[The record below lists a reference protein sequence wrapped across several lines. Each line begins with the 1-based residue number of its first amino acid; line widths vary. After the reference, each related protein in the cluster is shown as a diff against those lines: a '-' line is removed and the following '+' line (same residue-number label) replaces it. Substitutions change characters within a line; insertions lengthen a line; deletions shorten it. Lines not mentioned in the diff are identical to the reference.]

1 MDRNQEADCS
11 ARGISGSPVVNAR
24 DHVPVVLTALLCV
37 LARQSCTAAAVPDA
51 PSPTEIGSFLSDPSV
66 PAFPDRQHRAVSPSF
81 HYPYFNIALDAGGG
95 VQQSYVRVA
104 PAGDRVIGY
113 HAALPSAPLPDETIP
128 REQARGI
135 GLDFARRHM
144 PELFAEGGEVKVEP
158 QEKIAANG
166 AYNFD
171 LTRVEQG
178 VRLFMSAVVG
188 VRVYDAKVVHWSIDL
203 TPVTVPLA
211 SGITLEQAQASAA
224 ESFSRGGLKPVQWL
238 DGYLEVITWGK
249 EQKLVWRV
257 WVEAKGPN
265 EAADYIGDIWQFEID
280 AADGKIAR
288 TKKLPSGP
296 DLYAFYVDKSGKP
309 LPPWP
314 FPDATFSDRRPA
326 PSPDGRRL
334 LFAST
339 RPRRG
344 YPEWMVSRGQ
354 GLFIANADETG
365 VSCIAPAVGG
375 DPGWRSPS
383 EIAYLG
389 NGGIVLLNLNDGQ
402 QTVLAPEK
410 DWQYGSF
417 VSLPDGRIV
426 TVASLRQGATSL
438 LMLDPEK
445 PDAGP
450 TELPSKSEFV
460 SPHAAL
466 AVDPQGRLLY
476 TTKTRTGIT
485 YKEDARR
492 RTEPYRLC
500 RMDPNG
506 AEPAEEMLVE
516 YLSGG
521 SSIEWGPQGLL
532 YLGKCEA
539 GLFQTVDL
547 ATRTTGEWRAPRPE
561 QPECERKRLVSP
573 DNIVFASDG
582 QSLLFTSYY
591 SSARPGD
598 QAADVIYSCATDG
611 TGIRLITRPERGAA
625 PTFVFPATGKPA
637 FE

>member
-1 MDRNQEADCS
+1 MS
-11 ARGISGSPVVNAR
+11 ARGHLSAVAM
-24 DHVPVVLTALLCV
+24 ALLCV
-37 LARQSCTAAAVPDA
+37 LTWQSCTAETIPDA
-51 PSPTEIGSFLSDPSV
+51 PSPTAIGSFLSDPSL
-66 PAFPDRQHRAVSPSF
+66 PAFPDRQDRVVSPSF
-81 HYPYFNIALDAGGG
+81 HYPYFSIALDVGGG

-104 PAGDRVIGY
+104 PAGDRVIEY
-113 HAALPSAPLPDETIP
+113 HAALPPPPLPDGTIP
-128 REQARGI
+128 REQARQI

-166 AYNFD
+166 AYNLD

-188 VRVYDAKVVHWSIDL
+188 VRVYDGKVVHWSIDL
-203 TPVTVPLA
+203 TPVTMPLTP
-211 SGITLEQAQASAA
+211 GVTLEQARASAT

-238 DGYLEVITWGK
+238 DGCLEVIAWGK

-265 EAADYIGDIWQFEID
+265 EAADYIGDIWLFEID

-314 FPDATFSDRRPA
+314 YPEAAFSDGRPA
-326 PSPDGRRL
+326 PSPDGKRI
-334 LFAST
+334 LFGST
-339 RPRRG
+339 RPRAG
-344 YPEWMVSRGQ
+344 YPEWTVSRGL
-354 GLFIANADETG
+354 GLFIANTDGTG

-375 DPGWRSPS
+375 HPRWRSSS
-383 EIAYLG
+383 EVAYLSKG
-389 NGGIVLLNLNDGQ
+389 AIVLLNLDDER

-410 DWQYGSF
+410 DRQYGSF

-426 TVASLRQGATSL
+426 TVACLRQGATSL
-438 LMLDPEK
+438 FVLDPAK
-445 PDAGP
+445 PDADP

-460 SPHAAL
+460 SPHTAL

-476 TTKTRTGIT
+476 TVKTRTGIT
-485 YKEDARR
+485 YKEDERR
-492 RTEPYRLC
+492 KTEPYRLC
-500 RMDPNG
+500 RMDLR
-506 AEPAEEMLVE
+506 AAQPAEEMLVE

-521 SSIEWGPQGLL
+521 SSIEWGPRGLL
-532 YLGKCEA
+532 YLGRFEA

-547 ATRTTGEWRAPRPE
+547 ATGTTGEWRAPRPE

-573 DNIVFASDG
+573 DNIAFASDG
-582 QSLLFTSYY
+582 QSFLFTSYY

-611 TGIRLITRPERGAA
+611 TGIRLVTRPERGAA
-625 PTFVFPATGKPA
+625 PAFVFPATGKPA